1 MLPSSPQVKEV
12 YNGSIIP
19 TLQKLHTDPSQETFC
34 IDATTLDVDIA
45 RSVAS
50 NVIKTGARMVDAP
63 VSGGTKF
70 VGGLKMTYYISPS
83 VRRCDGS

>member
-12 YNGSIIP
+12 YNCSIIP
-19 TLQKLHTDPSQETFC
+19 ALQKLHTGLSQETFC
-34 IDATTLDVDIA
+34 VDATTLDVDIA

-63 VSGGTKF
+63 VSGGTKIYRLVENDLLQF
-70 VGGLKMTYYISPS
+70 LVCAQ
-83 VRRCDGS
+83 V

>member
-19 TLQKLHTDPSQETFC
+19 ALQKLHTDLSEETFC
-34 IDATTLDVDIA
+34 VDATTLDVDIA

-50 NVIKTGARMVDAP
+50 NVTKTGARMVDAP
-63 VSGGTKF
+63 VSGGTKVYRPVENDLQF
-70 VGGLKMTYYISPS
+70 LVCAQ
-83 VRRCDGS
+83 V

>member
-12 YNGSIIP
+12 YNDSIIP
-19 TLQKLHTDPSQETFC
+19 ALQKLHTDPSQETFC

-70 VGGLKMTYYISPS
+70 C
-83 VRRCDGS
+83 RRVVNDLLHFLVCAQV